1 MSRNPVN
8 SSRRVLFGGIL
19 LFAIVGFAS
28 ISATLVNISLSA
40 VVLVLVAFAE
50 AGLIILGLMM
60 VQSRQAGSLKNQEN
74 FAGKSLGEMPVRSE
88 EDKER

>member
-8 SSRRVLFGGIL
+8 SSRKLLFGGIL

-28 ISATLVNISLSA
+28 ISGTLVKVSLSA

-50 AGLIILGLMM
+50 AGLIILGLIL
-60 VQSRQAGSLKNQEN
+60 VQNGHEGSVGTPEN
-74 FAGKSLGEMPVRSE
+74 V
-88 EDKER
+88 